1 MELTAKELKERFP
14 SQFEREY
21 WRWVR
26 DGFHYDWWDAE
37 YDCFVAD
44 CEPMGITVDPERI
57 YFSLSYSQGDY
68 ASFEGR
74 IDMAK
79 WMDHQGYSEKYL
91 ALRLDAEEFG
101 AYGYIRARQNGT
113 YVDLDYYPGQTSPTG
128 VFSDLPQ
135 EAWDELVEEQIKAE
149 DWEEH
154 MSEQVRS
161 LADDLYR
168 RLQEEYEYLSSEE
181 QFIESC
187 ECNDVTFY
195 VDDDEECEA

>member
-1 MELTAKELKERFP
+1 MKLTAKELKERSP

-21 WRWVR
+21 WEWVSNS
-26 DGFHYDWWDAE
+26 FSYDWWDGV

-44 CEPMGITVDPERI
+44 CEPMGITVDPGRI

-68 ASFEGR
+68 ASFEGC
-74 IDMAK
+74 IDLGK

-101 AYGYIRARQNGT
+101 AYGHIRGQQNGT

-135 EAWDELVEEQIKAE
+135 EAWDELVEEQFKAE
-149 DWEEH
+149 EWDDH

-168 RLQEEYEYLSSEE
+168 RLQQEYEYLSSEE

-195 VDDDEECEA
+195 VDDEEIES